1 MSNKTA
7 SSSSINIIN
16 EKYDLYY
23 SQSRNKIIEGQK
35 KINPVSFEI
44 MIKEMRR
51 RIENEKRRL
60 EIIKLLG
67 YTKIESNNIIPNENK
82 YLSVTKTINK
92 NKLNNMLSQNNK
104 KRDAYI
110 EILIMDLDE
119 YFSRYKKTKR
129 DSGNTNNKIYSE
141 INKVKKEIG
150 KYIKDIIETKQF
162 YNLKIGIKQILS
174 NNDMPTIYFDLFRTR
189 KGIKDLRVNRHMFNT
204 NINHS
209 YMMTNNNINIK
220 RNLNLKISGT
230 PRNMK
235 NFNYKDIID
244 FLGINK
250 IVRFDGNVKE
260 IAYNRSIYTSIAEL
274 ITQKYMYEIDMPI
287 EELQDPLFYRE
298 RDLYKLEISEKIL
311 SSFNSRRLYSSFS
324 SKTKFSSGYVGII
337 FKLEDVIL
345 KYENLR
351 FGLLNKKYIENY
363 ASYYSPNSV
372 SYLFNNYEVFDFL
385 IQSLIQNYLYTL
397 NKDYVPE
404 FISYSVSYN
413 DGLSLTRMRLAFDSN
428 NKDENIFIGNFYDFI
443 MKESNTEHTDI
454 FIKNLLLILKEL
466 CIVLDFYQKHCYFVH
481 GDLNIKN
488 IMIKCNFDGNHLVH
502 HIEIKLIDF
511 QFSSIILNI
520 NNKLKI
526 LKVFGFG
533 FRTVNEEFN
542 PYISTYWNKIDI
554 LYFVASTFFNLKK
567 ISEKNDNI
575 ISFLSIL
582 LHIFNIKDSFYNKL
596 VNNINEGSNKF
607 GLYIYSL
614 KKEDKFNNIFNKSK
628 NKKEEVFKNFIP
640 SNLFIH
646 LNNIILTL

>member
-7 SSSSINIIN
+7 SSSSNKN
-16 EKYDLYY
+16 NDLYY
-23 SQSRNKIIEGQK
+23 SQSRNKIIEAQK
-35 KINPVSFEI
+35 KIKPVSFEI

-51 RIENEKRRL
+51 RIENEKKRL

-92 NKLNNMLSQNNK
+92 NQLNNMLSQNNK

-110 EILIMDLDE
+110 EILMMDLDE
-119 YFSRYKKTKR
+119 YFSRYKKARR
-129 DSGNTNNKIYSE
+129 DSGNTNNKIYSK
-141 INKVKKEIG
+141 INKVKNEIG

-174 NNDMPTIYFDLFRTR
+174 NNGMPSIYFDLFRTR
-189 KGIKDLRVNRHMFNT
+189 KGIKDLRVNRHMYNT
-204 NINHS
+204 NINHN

-230 PRNMK
+230 SRNMK
-235 NFNYKDIID
+235 IFNNIKDIID

-260 IAYNRSIYTSIAEL
+260 IAYNRLIYTSIAEL

-351 FGLLNKKYIENY
+351 FGLLNEKYIENY
-363 ASYYSPNSV
+363 VSYYSPNSV
-372 SYLFNNYEVFDFL
+372 SYLYNNYEVFDFL

-397 NKDYVPE
+397 NKDYVQE

-413 DGLSLTRMRLAFDSN
+413 DGLSLTRMRLSFDSN

-443 MKESNTEHTDI
+443 MKESNTEHTGI

-466 CIVLDFYQKHCYFVH
+466 CIVLDFYQKSCYFVH

-488 IMIKCNFDGNHLVH
+488 IMIKCKFDENHLVQD
-502 HIEIKLIDF
+502 IKIKLIDF
-511 QFSSIILNI
+511 QFSSIILNV

-526 LKVFGFG
+526 LKIFGFG
-533 FRTVNEEFN
+533 LRRVNEEFN
-542 PYISTYWNKIDI
+542 PYISSYWNKIDI
-554 LYFVASTFFNLKK
+554 LYFFASIVFDLKK
-567 ISEKNDNI
+567 IREKNDNI

-582 LHIFNIKDSFYNKL
+582 LNIFNIKQDFYNKL
-596 VNNINEGSNKF
+596 VNNTKEGLNKYHS
-607 GLYIYSL
+607 YIYSL
-614 KKEDKFNNIFNKSK
+614 KKEEKFSNIFIENK
-628 NKKEEVFKNFIP
+628 NKKEVFKNFIP
-640 SNLFIH
+640 FNLFIH
-646 LNNIILTL
+646 LNKFINI